1 MTITHDI
8 TTDEKGAAM
17 TTGTGPKHTHHASPM
32 HDPPAAIR
40 AAGIVVVLTVV
51 LAVVAIAFAL
61 PAARTAPHDVPIGA
75 AGPQAASGRV
85 AAILDKQAPGA
96 FHLTYYPGEQA
107 LRDAIR
113 NRDVYGGISFGPD
126 GRTLMIATGGSPMV
140 AQMLTQIGN
149 GIAQQA
155 RVPLRTVDLAPPTAD
170 DPRGV
175 GLAASALP
183 ITLAAL
189 LPAIALVFVLKREVW
204 TRFVAAV
211 VFAGMAGW
219 TIAALLRFVFGSI
232 DQNFWGVTGGLTL
245 GVLAAGLSMLG
256 LGSLFGRA
264 GLAVGALLALLLGN
278 PLSGLSSAPELLPS
292 GWGQLGQWLPQ
303 GANATLLRSNAF
315 FDGAGGTLPIVVLTC
330 WALAGAAL
338 IVAAALRQG
347 RVDRRRSRESR
358 PVTPAQAGPTAPPI
372 PAMVPAFAESTYFRD
387 SGGAFRRR

>member
-1 MTITHDI
+1 MTTTHDI

-17 TTGTGPKHTHHASPM
+17 TTVTGPNHTHHASLM
-32 HDPPAAIR
+32 HDPPPAIR

-51 LAVVAIAFAL
+51 LAIVAIAFAL
-61 PAARTAPHDVPIGA
+61 PAARTAPRDVPIGA
-75 AGPQAASGRV
+75 AGPQAASGQV

-96 FHLTYYPGEQA
+96 FNLTYYPGEQA

-149 GIAQQA
+149 GIAQ
-155 RVPLRTVDLAPPTAD
+155 RSGVPLRTVDLAPPTAD

-219 TIAALLRFVFGSI
+219 TIAALLRYVFGSI

-278 PLSGLSSAPELLPS
+278 PLSGLNSAPELLPS

-347 RVDRRRSRESR
+347 RADRRRSGESR
-358 PVTPAQAGPTAPPI
+358 PVTSAQAGPTAPPI
-372 PAMVPAFAESTYFRD
+372 PAMVPAFAEPTYFRD